1 MTALIHFL
9 EKNNAVTILWK
20 KNPLT
25 ERGSNKRDLKLAA
38 ALLAQVA
45 IVPEDNLRGSAVRAS
60 RFHHAA
66 LHVLLQKSQ

>member
-1 MTALIHFL
+1 M
-9 EKNNAVTILWK
+9 E
-20 KNPLT
+20 KNPLV
-25 ERGSNKRDLKLAA
+25 ERGSDERDSKFAA

-66 LHVLLQKSQ
+66 LHV

>member
-38 ALLAQVA
+38 ALLAQIAV
-45 IVPEDNLRGSAVRAS
+45 IPKNNLIGMTARAS

-66 LHVLLQKSQ
+66 LHV